1 MATLIELDGTAPR
14 IAEDAYIAPT
24 AVLIGDVV
32 VEERASVWFGAV
44 LRGDNSQ
51 IRVGAGSCV
60 QDNCVIHCA
69 EDLPTVIGAN
79 VTVGHIAMLE
89 GCVIEDG
96 ALIGMGAIV
105 LQRARVGAGAL
116 VAAGAVV
123 GEGVEIPAGMLAAG
137 VPATVKK
144 ALGGSSERWVES
156 GRAGVPAQA
165 AALYGLIEALE
176 EAADDV
182 ELERVERVEHA
193 AQVRRLAGVRA
204 LRGLQALGV
213 QHHADLAPVGLVAFA
228 VHVAGVFEPVDHAGH
243 AAALEP
249 GQLGQPA
256 RRQRPLLH
264 QVGHELHVAHAEAE
278 LVGHLRVEHDHVGD
292 GPDERVLDAVMDISS

>member
-1 MATLIELDGTAPR
+1 MATLIELDGKAPR

-32 VEERASVWFGAV
+32 VEPAASVWFGAV

-69 EDLPTVIGAN
+69 EDLPTVIGEN

-89 GCVIEDG
+89 GCVVEDG

-105 LQRARVGAGAL
+105 LQRARVGARAL

-144 ALGGSSERWVES
+144 ALGGSSERWVE
-156 GRAGVPAQA
+156 R
-165 AALYGLIEALE
+165 
-176 EAADDV
+176 
-182 ELERVERVEHA
+182 
-193 AQVRRLAGVRA
+193 
-204 LRGLQALGV
+204 
-213 QHHADLAPVGLVAFA
+213 
-228 VHVAGVFEPVDHAGH
+228 
-243 AAALEP
+243 AALEY
-249 GQLGQPA
+249 
-256 RRQRPLLH
+256 QRKR
-264 QVGHELHVAHAEAE
+264 
-278 LVGHLRVEHDHVGD
+278 LRYMG
-292 GPDERVLDAVMDISS
+292 